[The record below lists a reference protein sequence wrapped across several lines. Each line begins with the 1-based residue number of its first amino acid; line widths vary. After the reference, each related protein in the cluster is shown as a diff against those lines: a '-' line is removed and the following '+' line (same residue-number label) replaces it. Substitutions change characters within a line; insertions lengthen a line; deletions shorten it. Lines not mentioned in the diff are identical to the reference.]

1 MDEQNRG
8 YHDKLN
14 NYQSYKHLKQK
25 KMPIRKIVILLFIV
39 SGIVSQNFASAQQKM
54 AGKPLAELQQDFV
67 DLGLG
72 MFIHY
77 GMPTFM
83 DQDWSDPDASLS
95 LFQSPK
101 LDADQWAK
109 AAKSANMTYG
119 CLTTKHHSGFPI
131 WNTKTTPYNVMNTP
145 LKRDVVKEYADAFR
159 KNGLKVMLYYSILDT
174 HHGIR
179 PNQITPAGI
188 QMIKDQIT
196 ELLTNYGEITALVID
211 GWDAPWSRIS
221 YDDVPFEDI
230 YYLIKS
236 LQPNCLVMDLNAAKY
251 PTEALF
257 YTDIKSYEQG
267 AGQFISKEHN
277 KLPALACLPL
287 QANWFWKSSFP
298 TTPVKNVAELVNKFI
313 VPYNGAYCNFIL
325 NVAPN
330 KNGLIDDNAIAAL
343 KEMGKIYKKD
353 ANPPKLP
360 QHPAPIISSNIAKY
374 VKSNS
379 SWSDDMNLMDFAN
392 DDNFRSSWSSNPTVK
407 TPWYELSFEKAVPC
421 NMVVLTSGNS
431 SASSFNLQYYANG
444 KWNPIEVKRE
454 GEKKVSI
461 FRFDRIWC
469 EKIKVNITDFD
480 SPPAIAEI
488 GVFNERR

>member
-1 MDEQNRG
+1 MIIKRIVALLLVISAIA
-8 YHDKLN
+8 LN
-14 NYQSYKHLKQK
+14 
-25 KMPIRKIVILLFIV
+25 P
-39 SGIVSQNFASAQQKM
+39 AAAQQK
-54 AGKPLAELQQDFV
+54 AAKKSLPELQQDFV

-83 DQDWSDPDASLS
+83 DQDWSDPDAPLS

-131 WNTKTTPYNVMNTP
+131 WNTKTTPYNIMNTP

-179 PNQITPAGI
+179 PNQITPERVK
-188 QMIKDQIT
+188 MIKDQIT

-230 YYLIKS
+230 YHLIKT

-267 AGQFISKEHN
+267 AGQFISKESN
-277 KLPALACLPL
+277 RLPALACLPL
-287 QANWFWKSSFP
+287 QENWFWKTSFP
-298 TTPVKNVAELVNKFI
+298 TTPVKNVTELVNKYI
-313 VPYNGAYCNFIL
+313 MPYNGAYCNFIL

-330 KNGLIDDNAIAAL
+330 KNGLIDSNAVAAL
-343 KEMGKIYKKD
+343 KEIGKIYKKD
-353 ANPPKLP
+353 PNASKVPK
-360 QHPAPIISSNIAKY
+360 HAAPIISQNIAKH

-392 DDNFRSSWSSNPTVK
+392 DDNFRSNWSSNPTVK
-407 TPWYELSFEKAVPC
+407 APWYELTFERAVPC

-431 SASSFNLQYYANG
+431 SATKYSFQYFANG
-444 KWNPIEVKRE
+444 KWNDLKVSNE
-454 GEKKVSI
+454 GEKKVNI
-461 FRFDRIWC
+461 YRFDRIWF
-469 EKIKVNITDFD
+469 EKIKVTMAQFD
-480 SPPAIAEI
+480 RTPEIAEL